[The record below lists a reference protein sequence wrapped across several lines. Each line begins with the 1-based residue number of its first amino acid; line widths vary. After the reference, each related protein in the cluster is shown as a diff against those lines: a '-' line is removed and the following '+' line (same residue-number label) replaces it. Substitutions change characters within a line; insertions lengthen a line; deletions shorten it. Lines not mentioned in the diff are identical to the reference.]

1 MVVEPE
7 VVAER
12 LKRLGEYIADLE
24 EVSGATWEEFRD
36 NKVLRRY
43 VERTLQLAVECCLDV
58 GSHIISSERLREPE
72 DNKDVFKVLVEAGFL
87 PEEMLGS
94 LQRMAG
100 FRNILIHEY
109 TRIDPEAVFGVL
121 KRRLDDLRRFVRE
134 IARRVPL
141 R

>member
-1 MVVEPE
+1 M
-7 VVAER
+7 AER

-24 EVSGATWEEFRD
+24 EVSGATWEEFRG

-43 VERTLQLAVECCLDV
+43 IERTLQMAVECCLDV

-109 TRIDPEAVFGVL
+109 ARIDPEVVFGVF
-121 KRRLDDLRRFVRE
+121 KRRLDELRRFARE
-134 IARRVPL
+134 IAGRVQE
-141 R
+141 

>member
-1 MVVEPE
+1 MVEPQ

-24 EVSGATWEEFRD
+24 EVSGATWEEFRG

-43 VERTLQLAVECCLDV
+43 IERTLQMAVECCLDV

-109 TRIDPEAVFGVL
+109 ARIDPEVVFGVF
-121 KRRLDDLRRFVRE
+121 KRRLDELRRFARE
-134 IARRVPL
+134 IAGRVQE
-141 R
+141 